1 SLCANIRIFTT
12 ITSDE
17 QYFLNEKAVSAEPNN
32 PLFVGVFSFFD
43 VYLYVVDMT
52 CCIVTLNDVVS
63 LKLLKSKHIYNF

>member
-1 SLCANIRIFTT
+1 MLQKSHFYSCFPLIIYA
-12 ITSDE
+12 
-17 QYFLNEKAVSAEPNN
+17 KAWT
-32 PLFVGVFSFFD
+32 FYIGVFSFFD